1 MSLRYE
7 QYRSLVETRQLLHD
21 IIVGRAGN
29 THEVKARASMC
40 ARHFPYL
47 DETGAPMFSN
57 DGFDCPPTESAYK
70 EMHEWD

>member
-21 IIVGRAGN
+21 IITRRVGA
-29 THEVKARASMC
+29 TQEAVERASMC

-47 DETGAPMFSN
+47 DERGAPMFSN
-57 DGFDCPPTESAYK
+57 DGFNTPPVESAYLGQK
-70 EMHEWD
+70 KS

>member
-21 IIVGRAGN
+21 IICGRVTGDIK
-29 THEVKARASMC
+29 ERASYC

-47 DETGAPMFSN
+47 DATGKPIFSQ
-57 DGFDCPPTESAYK
+57 DGFDCPPIESAYLGYEK
-70 EMHEWD
+70 P